1 MFRQILS
8 TLALCFSPLLYVTV
22 IEPIDF
28 SAPTA
33 FSEYFEAGAAGYS
46 YRWSSDDNTAYLEC
60 KVYDLC
66 LWVDVKGPACS
77 DQLHLNVS
85 YYDRNDVWM
94 TENRVV
100 IAGEGNDRFDAVEIG
115 SYLDFDFG
123 FYLVDEVWCS
133 VGVPTALADA

>member
-1 MFRQILS
+1 MFREILS

-28 SAPTA
+28 SAPTV
-33 FSEYFEAGAAGYS
+33 FSEYLEAGAAGYS

-66 LWVDVKGPACS
+66 LWVDVKGPACANE
-77 DQLHLNVS
+77 LHLNVS
-85 YYDRNDVWM
+85 YYDRNDIWM

-100 IAGEGNDRFDAVEIG
+100 IAGEGKDRFEAVEIG

-133 VGVPTALADA
+133 LGVPTALAEA

>member
-1 MFRQILS
+1 MLRQILS

-28 SAPTA
+28 SAPTV

-66 LWVDVKGPACS
+66 LWVDVKGPTCS
-77 DQLHLNVS
+77 DELHLNVS

-100 IAGEGNDRFDAVEIG
+100 IAGDGKDRFDAVEIG
-115 SYLDFDFG
+115 SYLDFDFN
-123 FYLVDEVWCS
+123 FYLVDAVWCS
-133 VGVPTALADA
+133 VGVPTTLAEA

>member
-77 DQLHLNVS
+77 DELHLNVS

-133 VGVPTALADA
+133 VGVPTALAEA

>member
-28 SAPTA
+28 SAPTV

-66 LWVDVKGPACS
+66 LWVDVKGPTCS
-77 DQLHLNVS
+77 DELHLNVS

>member
-28 SAPTA
+28 SAPTV

-66 LWVDVKGPACS
+66 LWVDVKGPACA
-77 DQLHLNVS
+77 DELHLNVS
-85 YYDRNDVWM
+85 YYDRNDIWM

-100 IAGEGNDRFDAVEIG
+100 IAGEGKDRFDAVEIG

-123 FYLVDEVWCS
+123 FYLVDAVWCS
-133 VGVPTALADA
+133 VGVPTALAEA

>member
-8 TLALCFSPLLYVTV
+8 SLALCFSPLLYVTV

-28 SAPTA
+28 SAPTV

-60 KVYDLC
+60 QVYDLC

-77 DQLHLNVS
+77 DELHLNVS
-85 YYDRNDVWM
+85 YYDRNDIWM

-100 IAGEGNDRFDAVEIG
+100 IAGEGNDRFDALEIG

-133 VGVPTALADA
+133 VGVPTALAEA

>member
-1 MFRQILS
+1 MFREILS
-8 TLALCFSPLLYVTV
+8 TLALCFSLLLYVTV

-60 KVYDLC
+60 KFYDLC

-77 DQLHLNVS
+77 DELYLSVS
-85 YYDRNDVWM
+85 YYDRNDIWM

-133 VGVPTALADA
+133 AGVPTALAEA

>member
-1 MFRQILS
+1 MFREILS

-28 SAPTA
+28 SAPTV
-33 FSEYFEAGAAGYS
+33 FSEYFEAGSAGYS
-46 YRWSSDDNTAYLEC
+46 FRWSSEENTAHLEC

-66 LWVDVKGPACS
+66 VWVDVKGPTCS
-77 DQLHLNVS
+77 DELYLNVS
-85 YYDRNDVWM
+85 YYDRNDNWM
-94 TENRVV
+94 TESKVV
-100 IAGEGNDRFDAVEIG
+100 IVGEGNDRFDAVEIG

-133 VGVPTALADA
+133 VGVPTALAEA

>member
-8 TLALCFSPLLYVTV
+8 TLTLCFSPLLYVTV

-28 SAPTA
+28 SAPTV
-33 FSEYFEAGAAGYS
+33 FSEYYEAGAAGYS

-77 DQLHLNVS
+77 DELHLNVS

-133 VGVPTALADA
+133 VGVPTGIRDI

>member
-1 MFRQILS
+1 MFREILS

-28 SAPTA
+28 SAPRVS
-33 FSEYFEAGAAGYS
+33 SEYFEAGSAGYS
-46 YRWSSDDNTAYLEC
+46 FRWSSDDNTAYLEC

-66 LWVDVKGPACS
+66 LWVDVKGPTCT
-77 DQLHLNVS
+77 DELHINVS
-85 YYDRNDVWM
+85 YYDRNDIWM

-100 IAGEGNDRFDAVEIG
+100 IAGEGRDRFDAVEIG
-115 SYLDFDFG
+115 SYLDFEFG

-133 VGVPTALADA
+133 VGVPTALAEA